1 MKLILLVLILDRI
14 IKILL
19 NYFLEFKI
27 KKFSKKNILIKNERI
42 IHFSCS

>member
-27 KKFSKKNILIKNERI
+27 KKFSKKI
-42 IHFSCS
+42 F